1 MKRIYIALGI
11 LPLFIACNNENA
23 NDDPQFDFGNSEN
36 NVSSSEEAEEMNTEG
51 EENTIQLTVGEDGQI
66 EMPEGQGN
74 ISVEAAPQA
83 SASNASGDVKINPP
97 HGEPGHRCDIPVGQP
112 LDGSGTPAPN
122 INASPQPVAP
132 SPSPA
137 NIGSGK
143 ANPPHG
149 EPGHRCDIPV
159 GQPLP

>member
-132 SPSPA
+132 SPA